1 MEIPSTL
8 HQKFREL
15 GVATVY
21 LFGSRAQGS
30 AGPLSDYDFAI
41 LMNKGEKMPR
51 VGMVSPLYYTLY
63 DILSPFCPREFPY
76 DILDI
81 IFLEKAPLELQLH
94 VIRHGKVIF
103 DANQKLRA
111 NFEESVMFKTADFA
125 PLRHLMHAALLA
137 RL

>member
-1 MEIPSTL
+1 MEIPSIL

-15 GVATVY
+15 GVAAVY
-21 LFGSRAQGS
+21 LFGSRAQERE
-30 AGPLSDYDFAI
+30 GPLSDYDFAI

-51 VGMVSPLYYTLY
+51 AGMISPLYHALY
-63 DILSPFCPREFPY
+63 DILSPFCPREFPN

-81 IFLEKAPLELQLH
+81 VFLENAPLELQLH
-94 VIRHGKVIF
+94 VIRHGKVIV
-103 DANQKLRA
+103 DLNQQLRA

-125 PLRHLMHAALLA
+125 PLRRVMHAALLA